1 MKHSAMQYILGTSC
15 WMCLRVMQGI
25 LGTSCWVKHCHAGHL
40 RHVLNES
47 PYHAWHHRDVTL
59 SETPRHAGH
68 LRHVMLSETTCVPCK
83 NLWHIMFET
92 QYHEERLRQVVLSE
106 TPSHADSDIFS
117 TCRVG
122 GKKNS
127 DICWRLANSFTLTMV
142 CMKHLRVVTACFY
155 HQKHTLLFIILSL
168 LLNVFFFA
176 NRRVDLSCVFF

>member
-117 TCRVG
+117 TRRVG
-122 GKKNS
+122 GKKKQWHMLAPCQLIHA
-127 DICWRLANSFTLTMV
+127 DDGVYETFACCYRLFLPSKAYIIIHYTLV
-142 CMKHLRVVTACFY
+142 IIKCI
-155 HQKHTLLFIILSL
+155 LF
-168 LLNVFFFA
+168 
-176 NRRVDLSCVFF
+176 R